1 MAGLET
7 AQRHVT
13 EALQRLESALVR
25 RLSSAPAGGSQTNL
39 EALNTERDTLVR
51 DVAQLRGECDRLAAA
66 VREAEEQ
73 NQSMRNLTQSVARR
87 LDGPIA
93 DIDRLLEG

>member
-13 EALQRLESALVR
+13 EALQRLEAALVR
-25 RLSSAPAGGSQTNL
+25 RLTSAPGDGSHGNV
-39 EALNTERDTLVR
+39 EALNAERDTLAR
-51 DVAQLRGECDRLAAA
+51 DVAALRGECDRLAAA

-73 NQSMRNLTQSVARR
+73 NESMRNLTQSVARR

-93 DIDRLLEG
+93 EIDRMLEG

>member
-25 RLSSAPAGGSQTNL
+25 RLSSVPPGGSQTNL
-39 EALNTERDTLVR
+39 EAMNAERDTLAR
-51 DVAQLRGECDRLAAA
+51 DVAALRGECDRLAAA
-66 VREAEEQ
+66 VREAEEH
-73 NQSMRNLTQSVARR
+73 NQSMRILTQSVARR

-93 DIDRLLEG
+93 EIDRLLEG